1 MNRILPAART
11 RIVGWMLLLMMAALA
26 VATLATWRLLVAT
39 VNDRMDGALRVE
51 VEEFNELIGPGINPS
66 TGAPFTGVEELIR
79 ETIAYNIARPNEVF
93 LGYLDGAFLTESRQ
107 QPGTPRVLA
116 TDPAFTERVASVAAP

>member
-66 TGAPFTGVEELIR
+66 TGAPFTGSK
-79 ETIAYNIARPNEVF
+79 NSSARPSPTTSPVPTKCSS
-93 LGYLDGAFLTESRQ
+93 ATSTEPS
-107 QPGTPRVLA
+107 
-116 TDPAFTERVASVAAP
+116 